1 MGKLKLGAASGGG
14 SVAIEGP
21 ASLGSDK
28 VIKFPTSPG
37 VVIQT
42 VTATTTAK
50 AAEDCSTNAFRNG
63 FSFNCT
69 ITPTSTSSR
78 IMLFYSISLC
88 TESTTREVTV
98 RPIRG
103 STAFLIG
110 DAGGSRTR
118 GSFARLFS
126 NNTQMESISFSCLD
140 SPSTT
145 SSINYTFDYAV
156 MNGGCFLIR
165 NGVFNDGDSAD
176 TLRGVSTITAMEV
189 AG

>member
-1 MGKLKLGAASGGG
+1 MSTLKVNSIIPVGGVPSGGG
-14 SVAIEGP
+14 GGI
-21 ASLGSDK
+21 
-28 VIKFPTSPG
+28 
-37 VVIQT
+37 IQT

-50 AAEDCSTNAFRNG
+50 AAEDCSTNTFKNG

-69 ITPTSTSSR
+69 ITPKTSTSK

-88 TESTTREVTV
+88 TESTVREVCV
-98 RPIRG
+98 RPKRG

-110 DAGGSRTR
+110 DASGSRTR
-118 GSFARLFS
+118 GSFAKLFS
-126 NNTQMESISFSCLD
+126 NNTQMESISFSCID

-145 SSINYTFDYAV
+145 SAVNYSFDYAV

-165 NGVFNDGDSAD
+165 NGVFNDSDNAD

-189 AG
+189 SA